1 MRLRLPLRGV
11 GCAQRRLRGGSRA
24 THSHPATPHRL
35 RRSSPRGEPLRPG
48 RALHD
53 FPLTIPSEIVI
64 IITVLKQTLCEVSH
78 LIPVLAF
85 VQHYK
90 KFYTSQFESAAV
102 RHGLNQLE
110 IDILLFLHNNPDC
123 RTASD
128 ICRYRGLAK
137 SNVSKAVE
145 HLRTMGLLT
154 VSPAADNRRQRMLG
168 FTDAAAPL
176 VQELHA
182 IQQATTAA
190 VTADLTPAE
199 AQAMQDYMARM
210 DATLCRR
217 LAEKG
222 ETL

>member
-1 MRLRLPLRGV
+1 MRKDGVMWGANPQALPYN
-11 GCAQRRLRGGSRA
+11 
-24 THSHPATPHRL
+24 T
-35 RRSSPRGEPLRPG
+35 
-48 RALHD
+48 
-53 FPLTIPSEIVI
+53 LTISSLTVI

-182 IQQATTAA
+182 IQQAATAA

>member
-1 MRLRLPLRGV
+1 M
-11 GCAQRRLRGGSRA
+11 
-24 THSHPATPHRL
+24 
-35 RRSSPRGEPLRPG
+35 
-48 RALHD
+48 
-53 FPLTIPSEIVI
+53 
-64 IITVLKQTLCEVSH
+64 
-78 LIPVLAF
+78 IPVLAF

-168 FTDAAAPL
+168 FTD
-176 VQELHA
+176 
-182 IQQATTAA
+182 
-190 VTADLTPAE
+190 LTPAE

>member
-1 MRLRLPLRGV
+1 MKE
-11 GCAQRRLRGGSRA
+11 A
-24 THSHPATPHRL
+24 TR
-35 RRSSPRGEPLRPG
+35 RGEPLHSSTNAYDTPTHRGGFYIRPCG
-48 RALHD
+48 LSPAD
-53 FPLTIPSEIVI
+53 PLTKSTQMVI
-64 IITVLKQTLCEVSH
+64 IITVLKQTTCEVSH

-90 KFYTSQFESAAV
+90 KFYTSQFEAAAA

-145 HLRTMGLLT
+145 HLRVMDLVT

-168 FTDAAAPL
+168 FTPQAAML
-176 VQELHA
+176 VEELAA
-182 IQQATTAA
+182 IQQAANAA
-190 VTADLTPAE
+190 VAADLTPTE
-199 AQAMQDYMARM
+199 WQAMQDYIARM
-210 DATLCRR
+210 DATLRRR

-222 ETL
+222 ENV

>member
-1 MRLRLPLRGV
+1 MPYN
-11 GCAQRRLRGGSRA
+11 
-24 THSHPATPHRL
+24 T
-35 RRSSPRGEPLRPG
+35 
-48 RALHD
+48 
-53 FPLTIPSEIVI
+53 LTIPNLTVI

>member
-1 MRLRLPLRGV
+1 MMNASQFYALAQQLRD
-11 GCAQRRLRGGSRA
+11 AYA
-24 THSHPATPHRL
+24 Y
-35 RRSSPRGEPLRPG
+35 
-48 RALHD
+48 ALH
-53 FPLTIPSEIVI
+53 P
-64 IITVLKQTLCEVSH
+64 LCEKNG
-78 LIPVLAF
+78 LA
-85 VQHYK
+85 Q
-90 KFYTSQFESAAV
+90 TA
-102 RHGLNQLE
+102 L
-110 IDILLFLHNNPDC
+110 DILLFLHNNPDC

>member
-1 MRLRLPLRGV
+1 MAEL
-11 GCAQRRLRGGSRA
+11 
-24 THSHPATPHRL
+24 
-35 RRSSPRGEPLRPG
+35 
-48 RALHD
+48 
-53 FPLTIPSEIVI
+53 
-64 IITVLKQTLCEVSH
+64 
-78 LIPVLAF
+78 
-85 VQHYK
+85 
-90 KFYTSQFESAAV
+90 
-102 RHGLNQLE
+102 
-110 IDILLFLHNNPDC
+110 
-123 RTASD
+123 
-128 ICRYRGLAK
+128 
-137 SNVSKAVE
+137 VE

-182 IQQATTAA
+182 IQQAATAA

>member
-1 MRLRLPLRGV
+1 M
-11 GCAQRRLRGGSRA
+11 
-24 THSHPATPHRL
+24 
-35 RRSSPRGEPLRPG
+35 
-48 RALHD
+48 
-53 FPLTIPSEIVI
+53 
-64 IITVLKQTLCEVSH
+64 
-78 LIPVLAF
+78 IPVLAF

-154 VSPAADNRRQRMLG
+154 VSP
-168 FTDAAAPL
+168 P
-176 VQELHA
+176 
-182 IQQATTAA
+182 ITAA
-190 VTADLTPAE
+190 SGCWALPTLPRRWYRSFTPSS
-199 AQAMQDYMARM
+199 RPPPPP
-210 DATLCRR
+210 
-217 LAEKG
+217 
-222 ETL
+222 